1 MNALITNAKDTAPD
15 MKFSI
20 PATPVGAIP
29 TMVPQY
35 GDANVIEHGGQWW
48 GGNLK
53 GIMYSMV
60 HKYGP
65 DVLKGWD
72 IGLMTYDL
80 GCRFNIDCG
89 GDVPF
94 GCKLVEQV
102 EYYTG
107 TYNKW
112 MRASSS
118 EPIGPQAPS
127 SPLQGKLKADPKM
140 VVPKKFNTDFRLL
153 FGFEIGKPAYPA
165 TDDWKKMDL
174 NETDVKQMCDGMKD
188 KVDGVIV
195 WEFFKPSMA
204 DRKS

>member
-1 MNALITNAKDTAPD
+1 MQKYFDSLGYGQLVEKYASKQPNRNLTELGPFVLPDTVDKLYRIMNALITNAKDTAPD

-20 PATPVGAIP
+20 PAAPVGAIP

-94 GCKLVEQV
+94 GCKLVE
-102 EYYTG
+102 
-107 TYNKW
+107 
-112 MRASSS
+112 
-118 EPIGPQAPS
+118 
-127 SPLQGKLKADPKM
+127 
-140 VVPKKFNTDFRLL
+140 
-153 FGFEIGKPAYPA
+153 
-165 TDDWKKMDL
+165 
-174 NETDVKQMCDGMKD
+174 
-188 KVDGVIV
+188 
-195 WEFFKPSMA
+195 
-204 DRKS
+204 